1 MMLKYKD
8 FSGDFLFKKT
18 NKIKKKV
25 FEYKKKAL
33 LEIDFVK
40 L

>member
-25 FEYKKKAL
+25 FEYKKKRFL
-33 LEIDFVK
+33 K
-40 L
+40 LIL